1 MENFI
6 LIVLCLGFG
15 KIARRLGLLPPDAF
29 RTLNVWVLY
38 VAIPAMVLRL
48 MPYIEWSIGMI
59 LPIVAPFLLW
69 VLAWLY
75 TGLYARVKKIDNAT
89 RVALLLGSG
98 LSNTAFMGFPL
109 ITAFYGL
116 EGMAVAIVYDM
127 SCFILFCTA
136 GTIVVLNAAVRG
148 EGRKARPKDFLRRIF
163 TFPPSLAIIC
173 ALILPCFADISF
185 LNPLLDKITPT
196 VAPMAMF
203 SIGLQLEFGGGRQY
217 SAPIAVALIFKL
229 ILSPMVILVL
239 ALLMEAQGLIAQVSV
254 LQAGMGAHVTASLMA
269 SQFNLNPRLSGLVVA
284 FSIIGALSIT
294 PFWWWIMRG
303 MF

>member
-6 LIVLCLGFG
+6 LIFLCLGFG

-29 RTLNVWVLY
+29 RTINVWVLY
-38 VAIPAMVLRL
+38 VAIPAMALRL
-48 MPYIEWSIGMI
+48 IPYIEWGIGMI
-59 LPIVAPFLLW
+59 LPVIAPFLLW

-75 TGLYARVKKIDNAT
+75 TGLYARVKKLDNAA
-89 RVALLLGSG
+89 RVVLLLGAG
-98 LSNTAFMGFPL
+98 LGNTAFMGFPL
-109 ITAFYGL
+109 VTAFYGL
-116 EGMAVAIVYDM
+116 EGMVVPIVYDM
-127 SCFILFCTA
+127 SCFILFCTV
-136 GTIVVLNAAVRG
+136 GTIVVLNAAMHG
-148 EGRKARPKDFLRRIF
+148 EGRKVRPQDFLRRIF

-173 ALILPCFADISF
+173 ALILPSFADISF
-185 LNPLLDKITPT
+185 LNPLLDKIIPT

-217 SAPIAVALIFKL
+217 SEPIAAALLFKL
-229 ILSPMVILVL
+229 ILSPTVILVL
-239 ALLMEAQGLIAQVSV
+239 ALLAGTQGLIAQVSV

-284 FSIIGALSIT
+284 FSIIGALSVT